1 MANRWTGKIQTGQA
15 TIDYHHQA
23 IIAIAQQLHL
33 TSYDH
38 IKRYDA
44 TEYSQKEEEQEVKKR
59 REEKLTNETVG
70 GRASLGVGG
79 AISDHDNPL
88 VAMCLLKPSDDQT
101 LAAGA

>member
-1 MANRWTGKIQTGQA
+1 MTLQN
-15 TIDYHHQA
+15 
-23 IIAIAQQLHL
+23 IAKKKK
-33 TSYDH
+33 S
-38 IKRYDA
+38 
-44 TEYSQKEEEQEVKKR
+44 KKR

-101 LAAGA
+101 LAAGAWRRLVLVEACVFAWGQEKRLS